1 MPSLKRISFKHLQDL
16 SHAIIY
22 FLLLTGM
29 VGTSGCAT
37 TILFSEGQSRPH
49 GELVLTDT
57 IFALAIPDEALSKII
72 PSESVIFLGKKN
84 TYALEV
90 GGEEL
95 MYIAKELDGN
105 KVKLDDT
112 PDRLL
117 LEDNT
122 VWGNLSVSYVVFFGF
137 TKTGKSEIE
146 KLQLL
151 GFRDY
156 GFGTYRK
163 SIRIRA
169 TVSPPVSI
177 SEEQLQRF
185 KRSRELNFYRP
196 DGTTRTT
203 DLGRLIYLPFA
214 LAIDLATAGPQLTL
228 YGMNLLFVT
237 IKPGTEDGVRR

>member
-1 MPSLKRISFKHLQDL
+1 MPSLKISFKDLEDL
-16 SHAIIY
+16 SHAPIF

-29 VGTSGCAT
+29 VGISGCAT
-37 TILFSEGQSRPH
+37 TILFSEGKSRPH

-57 IFALAIPDEALSKII
+57 IFALAIPDETLSKRI
-72 PSESVIFLGKKN
+72 PSDSVIFLGKKN
-84 TYALEV
+84 TYILEI

-105 KVKLDDT
+105 KLKLDDT

-122 VWGNLSVSYVVFFGF
+122 VWGNLSVSYVVLGI
-137 TKTGKSEIE
+137 TKKDRAEIE
-146 KLQLL
+146 KLELL
-151 GFRDY
+151 GFQDY

-163 SIRIRA
+163 SVRIRA

-177 SEEQLQRF
+177 ADEQLQRF
-185 KRSRELNFYRP
+185 KRSRDLNFYRP
-196 DGTTRTT
+196 DGTSQTQ
-203 DLGRLIYLPFA
+203 DLGRMVYLPFA
-214 LAIDLATAGPQLTL
+214 LAIDLATAGPQLAL
-228 YGMNLLFVT
+228 YSMNLLFVT